1 MSPLGLGSFI
11 LVKGLEDLRQ
21 GLQQVACAG
30 TWPCAVGR
38 GGPVF
43 SGTPQPYRHVPSTKQ
58 LLRKARPGA
67 HKKRLLRIEAAFLFS
82 LWDVYFFTMRVVN
95 TSSLMVTSITY
106 TPLAKFSWA
115 VSTGI

>member
-1 MSPLGLGSFI
+1 M
-11 LVKGLEDLRQ
+11 RQ

-30 TWPCAVGR
+30 TWPCTVGR
-38 GGPVF
+38 GGPNF
-43 SGTPQPYRHVPSTKQ
+43 WGPPQPYRHVPSTKQ

-67 HKKRLLRIEAAFLFS
+67 HKKRLLRNEAAFLLS
-82 LWDVYFFTMRVVN
+82 LLDVYFFTIRVVN

-106 TPLAKFSWA
+106 TPVAKLRLA

>member
-30 TWPCAVGR
+30 TWPCTVGR

-58 LLRKARPGA
+58 LLRKARPA
-67 HKKRLLRIEAAFLFS
+67 AQKKGCSESKQPFCSVYGMFIFS
-82 LWDVYFFTMRVVN
+82 RC
-95 TSSLMVTSITY
+95 
-106 TPLAKFSWA
+106 A
-115 VSTGI
+115 